1 MFSPPPSPP
10 RRRGH
15 IRCCLPVVSPL
26 HDGIY
31 HSQKKNSSIF
41 YCVCYPQIWSSFSD
55 WRRQRQRQTGIGGSS
70 SNRAQMI
77 VRKGRP
83 TFHFQTRATNRRG
96 QPCQGCARGTSE
108 GRKDVRG
115 SRIEWRERRGSSNE
129 RERARTGAA
138 PAMSLAAFGRPNWE
152 RRRSRNGK
160 CHATTAGRA
169 TVRPPGTRPN
179 LRKGSNGRLMSKLYS
194 APLLMDGLGSSS
206 H

>member
-1 MFSPPPSPP
+1 MEFFLGLAAAVEADSH
-10 RRRGH
+10 RGG
-15 IRCCLPVVSPL
+15 S
-26 HDGIY
+26 
-31 HSQKKNSSIF
+31 
-41 YCVCYPQIWSSFSD
+41 
-55 WRRQRQRQTGIGGSS
+55 SS

-77 VRKGRP
+77 IRKGRP

-96 QPCQGCARGTSE
+96 QPCQGCAGGPRRD
-108 GRKDVRG
+108 GRTFEEAD

-169 TVRPPGTRPN
+169 TVRPPGTRPS